1 MAADELPLFPLNTVL
16 FPGGQLQLRLFEPR
30 YIDLVRRCGRAGDGF
45 GICLIVSGE
54 EVGAPA
60 VPAGTGTEAHI
71 IDFTLTDDGLLAI
84 TVEGRRRFRIV
95 SAQVQTDGLQVA
107 EVDWL
112 PEPPV
117 VPVAPEYGLLA
128 LLLERI
134 LEQVDLPLDPQ
145 RQQHLQQADWVAWRL
160 AEWLPLENTERQALL
175 EMATAQERLQALLV
189 RVPDFQAE

>member
-1 MAADELPLFPLNTVL
+1 MVAGDLPLFPLNTVL

-30 YIDLVRRCGRAGDGF
+30 YIDLVRRCGRSGEGF
-45 GICLIVSGE
+45 GICLIASGE

-71 IDFTLTDDGLLAI
+71 IDFALTDDGLLAI
-84 TVEGRRRFRIV
+84 TVEGRRRFRIL
-95 SAQVQTDGLQVA
+95 STQTQADGLLVA
-107 EVDWL
+107 NVDWL
-112 PEPPV
+112 PELPV

-134 LEQVDLPLDPQ
+134 LEQVDLPLDAQ